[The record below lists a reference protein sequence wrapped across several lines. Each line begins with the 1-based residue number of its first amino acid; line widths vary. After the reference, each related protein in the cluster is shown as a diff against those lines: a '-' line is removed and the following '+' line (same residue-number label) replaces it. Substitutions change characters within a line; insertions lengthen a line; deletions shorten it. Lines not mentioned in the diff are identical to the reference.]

1 MAQQSGSDPATPQP
15 VSGILPPESIPPDLL
30 GEFRSSLPLAEWT
43 LAIEG
48 EWYEDAYHGGSV
60 SYLIRRHE
68 SGAWVFKSSE
78 RNTCLD
84 DVTEE
89 DVEDG
94 RLSDDQLQAL
104 WGTTL
109 EKAQNRVCER
119 VVAAWIK
126 PPDDA
131 VMLAAARA
139 LYEFVV
145 ASCGKRIDDRGDQG
159 LLVEPKR
166 RTGRR

>member
-1 MAQQSGSDPATPQP
+1 MAQQSGSNPATPQP

-30 GEFRSSLPLAEWT
+30 GEFKSSLALAEWT

-84 DVTEE
+84 DLTMLRCSPPRVPCTSSSWPAAASASTIAATRACWLSRS
-89 DVEDG
+89 DG
-94 RLSDDQLQAL
+94 RVGGEGARLSS
-104 WGTTL
+104 G
-109 EKAQNRVCER
+109 R
-119 VVAAWIK
+119 VVRVALLPTN
-126 PPDDA
+126 PPSQ
-131 VMLAAARA
+131 RA
-139 LYEFVV
+139 
-145 ASCGKRIDDRGDQG
+145 
-159 LLVEPKR
+159 
-166 RTGRR
+166 TG